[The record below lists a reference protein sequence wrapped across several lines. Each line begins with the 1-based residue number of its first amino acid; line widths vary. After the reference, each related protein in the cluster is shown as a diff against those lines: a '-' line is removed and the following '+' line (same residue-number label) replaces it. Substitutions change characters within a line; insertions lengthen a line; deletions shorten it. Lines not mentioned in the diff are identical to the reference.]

1 MPSILWTGW
10 SQMFASAK
18 LAKMQV
24 RVKPEQAMAARN
36 QNRRIENKPA
46 RAMRWV
52 TQTHLLQRFQPPGA
66 DPHAGWCGRGAVND
80 DCPLCRSLMKP
91 TCICKHHCCIC
102 AQLRVFMF
110 TDELSASTI
119 EL

>member
-36 QNRRIENKPA
+36 QNRRIENKQA

-52 TQTHLLQRFQPPGA
+52 TQTHRLQRFQPPGA

-80 DCPLCRSLMKP
+80 DCPLCRW
-91 TCICKHHCCIC
+91 I
-102 AQLRVFMF
+102 LRKLPGLLIPIGERFYQAGMIA
-110 TDELSASTI
+110 TRNKRI
-119 EL
+119 RR